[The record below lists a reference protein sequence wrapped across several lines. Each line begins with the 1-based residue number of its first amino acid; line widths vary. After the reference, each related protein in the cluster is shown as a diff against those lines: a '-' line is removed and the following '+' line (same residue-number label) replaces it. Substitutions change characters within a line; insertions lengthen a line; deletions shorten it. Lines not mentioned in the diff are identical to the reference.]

1 MLTPLEAILS
11 CECVVNF
18 TAMFSYNL
26 WILLAPMSLY
36 IFMLTLCLHKIPYF
50 FLQGDFVRKHEGAKL
65 VAFCLANS

>member
-18 TAMFSYNL
+18 TAMFFYKL

-36 IFMLTLCLHKIPYF
+36 IFMLTLCLHKIP
-50 FLQGDFVRKHEGAKL
+50 
-65 VAFCLANS
+65 